1 MIRSL
6 RHLLLAAFWGVAAI
20 VVSAAQGSAQRP
32 LVDSKELLSDLKT
45 LSADDMEGRLVGSP
59 GGARA
64 RAFVVNR
71 FRASGL
77 VPFGDS
83 YEHPF
88 TFTGRGA
95 AAGERRG
102 VNVLGRIAGSRQPAR
117 YIVVSAHY
125 DHVGVRNG
133 QVFNGA
139 DDNASGTAALFALA
153 RYFSAPRPAHS
164 MIFAAFDGEEAG
176 LRGSRAF
183 VSRPPVDAASLALN
197 VNIDMIGRE
206 ENERLFVVG
215 TARHPF
221 LAPAVAATAA
231 RAPVKLIAGHEDPS
245 QPEDWTRESDHYAFI
260 EANIPALY
268 FGVEDFAQH
277 HKTTDDYETMTPGFY
292 VRAVETLVLALEE
305 LDARLDGL
313 AKPR

>member
-20 VVSAAQGSAQRP
+20 VVSAAQGSAQHP

-221 LAPAVAATAA
+221 LAPAVAAAAA

-260 EANIPALY
+260 EAKIPALY